1 MKVRAAWHSA
11 QSRASQKTKKS
22 KGRALAL
29 GRLAPLQL
37 CTMGFEGWE
46 LRGLAV
52 EKPGGV
58 GVGGEEWRLG
68 RRERQSLKT
77 ESVCVH
83 LLFGHQ
89 GSASCASHSGTERKT
104 PAGAPENW
112 RHFLASFTLNYG
124 LHKNE
129 GGRP

>member
-11 QSRASQKTKKS
+11 QSQASQKTKKS

-52 EKPGGV
+52 EKPGGLGGGG
-58 GVGGEEWRLG
+58 GVEIGQKRKAIFKNRKCL
-68 RRERQSLKT
+68 RSSSLW
-77 ESVCVH
+77 SP
-83 LLFGHQ
+83 
-89 GSASCASHSGTERKT
+89 R
-104 PAGAPENW
+104 
-112 RHFLASFTLNYG
+112 
-124 LHKNE
+124 
-129 GGRP
+129 